1 MEDFSFIC
9 GYYMHVHGRWSVTH
23 REQRRQSVP
32 LAQTWGL
39 QKMLS
44 IKDPLKQLLYKA
56 VKFVGR
62 SEVSEALVYLGLLGQ
77 EELGVWLEEGNGEAG
92 DKLPKS
98 LSRAVSYS
106 AVEYS
111 PVRVVTC
118 SQPPGL
124 EPPRAADSV
133 LAQGCMQLASSQLH
147 ADMEFVLNPA
157 TPSEEE
163 GGGLPT
169 VIRAHRVIVASRCEW
184 ACRALQSGMREARE
198 R

>member
-1 MEDFSFIC
+1 M
-9 GYYMHVHGRWSVTH
+9 
-23 REQRRQSVP
+23 
-32 LAQTWGL
+32 
-39 QKMLS
+39 
-44 IKDPLKQLLYKA
+44 KQLLYKA

-62 SEVSEALVYLGLLGQ
+62 SEVSETLVYLGLLGQ
-77 EELGVWLEEGNGEAG
+77 EELRVWLEGANEEVG

-111 PVRVVTC
+111 LVRVVTL
-118 SQPPGL
+118 SQPPCL

-147 ADMEFVLNPA
+147 ADMEFVLDPA
-157 TPSEEE
+157 TSLEEE
-163 GGGLPT
+163 IGGLPI

-184 ACRALQSGMREARE
+184 ACRALQSGMREAQE